1 MKVSDFEYHLPSRL
15 IAHYPA
21 ESRSGSKLL
30 HLDLSAGALQHYVFK
45 QLVDLLNPGDLLI
58 FNDTKV
64 IPARLFGRKESGGR
78 FEALIERVADGN
90 QLITQIKLSKAAK
103 PGTLLIFESKDG
115 NDADPVT
122 AEVVGREGDFYRIKF
137 PADANLGEIFARI
150 GHIPLPPYIKRKDKE
165 IDTERYQTVYA
176 RHDGAVAAPTAGL
189 HFDQALLEALAQKGV
204 EQAFITLHV
213 GSGTFQ
219 PIRVDT
225 VTDHKM
231 HSEWIDVNQTVVDK
245 ITQCK
250 ERGGRVIA
258 VGTTSVR
265 SLETC
270 TLDRPFS
277 AYQGETDIFIYP
289 GFDFKV
295 VDAMVTNFHLPGSSL
310 VMLVSA
316 FASREATLGA
326 YAEAVAQEYRFFSYG
341 DAMLITR

>member
-1 MKVSDFEYHLPSRL
+1 
-15 IAHYPA
+15 
-21 ESRSGSKLL
+21 LL
-30 HLDLSAGALQHYVFK
+30 HLDVPTGSLQHYVFK
-45 QLVDLLNPGDLLI
+45 QLVDLLNQGDLLI

-90 QLITQIKLSKAAK
+90 ELITQIKLSKAAK
-103 PGTLLIFESKDG
+103 PGTQLIFESKDG
-115 NDADPVT
+115 DDTDPVT
-122 AEVVGREGDFYRIKF
+122 AVVVGREGDFYRIKF
-137 PADANLGEIFARI
+137 PAEANLGEIFSRI
-150 GHIPLPPYIKRKDKE
+150 GHVPLPPYIKRKDKE
-165 IDTERYQTVYA
+165 VDAERYQTVYA

-189 HFDQALLEALAQKGV
+189 HFDRPLLEALTQKGV
-204 EQAFITLHV
+204 EQEYITLHV

-219 PIRVDT
+219 PIRVDA

-231 HSEWIDVNQTVVDK
+231 HSEWIDVGQPVIDK
-245 ITQCK
+245 IAQCK
-250 ERGGRVIA
+250 ARGGRVIA

-270 TLDRPFS
+270 ALERPLS

-295 VDAMVTNFHLPGSSL
+295 VDGMITNFHLPGSSL

-316 FASREATLGA
+316 FASREAILGA
-326 YAEAVAQEYRFFSYG
+326 YAEAISEDYRFFSYG
-341 DAMLITR
+341 DAMFISR